1 MNYKLINNIVG
12 WFTFVIATI
21 VYILTIEPTTSFWDC
36 GEFIATAFRL
46 EVGHPPGAPL
56 FMILARFF
64 SLFAGSDVTKV
75 AMMVNIMSALMSSFT
90 ILFLFWTITHF
101 AKKIALKA
109 SEELSNGKI
118 LAVIG
123 SGFVGALAYAFSDT
137 FWFSAVEGEVYAT
150 SSLFTAVVFWAIL
163 KWENVADQPH
173 SNRWL
178 VLIGY
183 IMGLSIGVHLLNLL
197 TIPAIVFVYY
207 FRKFKTTRNGI
218 IISAFISLIILVS
231 IQYGIIPGIIILATK
246 FELMFVNGFGLPFNS
261 GTIFY
266 ILLVLSLIIWG
277 LYYTHKKQRVILNTA
292 ILIFA
297 VILIG
302 YSSFAMIVIR
312 SLANPPMDENNPE
325 NAFSLLSYL
334 NREQYGDRPLFIG
347 QYYNAP
353 LDNQTPYS
361 ETSPVYAQK
370 DGKYVA
376 VDYKEVPNYDSR
388 FETIFPRMHS
398 SEGSH
403 VSAYKDWA
411 DVKGTPIEI
420 TNREGKQETI
430 YKPTFSENLKF
441 FFKYQVGFMYL
452 RYFMWNFS
460 GRQNDIQG
468 HGGIIKGNWLSG
480 IPFIDE
486 ARLGPQNKLP
496 KSMSENKGM
505 NKLYLLPLIL
515 GLIGLVFQY
524 RKTKQEFWVVMLLFF
539 LTGIAII
546 IYLNQTPYQPRE
558 RDYAY
563 AGSFYA
569 FCIWIGF
576 GVFAIFNLLKDKA
589 PQVISA
595 CLATLLCLSVP
606 TLMAKE
612 NWNDHD
618 RSGRYTARD
627 FAHNYLNSCAPNAV
641 LFTNGDNDTFPLWYA
656 QEVEGI
662 RTDVRVVNLSLF
674 NTDWYINQMR
684 RKAYD
689 SDPIKLSMTEDK
701 YSQGKRDVVYLM
713 DDPRVKDYVPLK
725 EIIDFISSDD
735 PRTKLPQADDLNYS
749 PTRKFRL
756 PVDSAKVV
764 NNGTVKADIAN
775 QIIKNIDWN
784 VNKSYVTKG
793 EMMLLDLLSTN
804 MWERPIYFAIT
815 VGSESYMKLE
825 QFFQLE
831 GLAYRLVPISTSNRD
846 GQIGRIDS
854 DIMYDN
860 MMNKFQWGG
869 INDPKVYLDENNLRM
884 TMNLRNN
891 FARLAEVLLSEG
903 KKDSAIKVLDKCIEV
918 MPNNCVSYNYFN
930 LGIADA
936 YYKAGVVDKAND
948 VINILNESTQDD
960 LRYYFSLDDKF
971 AGSTDYEIKKS
982 MMVMQELSRLTKENK
997 QDTLNKKIDDDFKNF
1012 YVQFSSK
1019 VKE

>member
-1 MNYKLINNIVG
+1 MNYKLINNIAG
-12 WFTFVIATI
+12 WFTFLIATI

-36 GEFIATAFRL
+36 GEFIATAYKL

-75 AMMVNIMSALMSSFT
+75 AMMVNVMSALMSSFT

-101 AKKIALKA
+101 AKKIVLKA
-109 SEELSNGKI
+109 SEELTIGRI
-118 LAVIG
+118 IAIVG

-163 KWENVADQPH
+163 KWENVADEPH

-178 VLIGY
+178 ILIGY

-207 FRKFKTTRNGI
+207 FRKFKTTRNGV
-218 IISAFISLIILVS
+218 IISLFISLIILVA
-231 IQYGIIPGIIILATK
+231 IQYGIIPGIVILATK
-246 FELMFVNGFGLPFNS
+246 FELLFVNGFGLPFNT
-261 GTIFY
+261 GTYFY
-266 ILLVLSLIIWG
+266 MMLILGLIIWG
-277 LYYTHKKQRVILNTA
+277 LYYTHKHQKVILNTA
-292 ILIFA
+292 ILIFT

-312 SLANPPMDENNPE
+312 SIANPPMDENNPE

-334 NREQYGDRPLFIG
+334 NREQYGDRPLLHG

-353 LDNQTPYS
+353 LDNQEPYI
-361 ETSPVYAQK
+361 ETSPVYIQK
-370 DGKYVA
+370 DGKYEVA
-376 VDYKEVPNYDSR
+376 DYKEVPNYDSR
-388 FETIFPRMHS
+388 FNTIFPRMHS

-411 DVKGTPIEI
+411 NVVGTPISI

-430 YKPTFSENLKF
+430 NKPTFSENLKF
-441 FFKYQVGFMYL
+441 FFKYQVGFMYF
-452 RYFMWNFS
+452 RYFMWNFA

-468 HGGIIKGNWLSG
+468 HGGILKGNWISG
-480 IPFIDE
+480 IPFIDD
-486 ARLGPQNKLP
+486 ARLGSQSKIP
-496 KSMSENKGM
+496 KSMSDNKAM

-515 GLIGLVFQY
+515 GLVGMFYQY
-524 RKTKQEFWVVMLLFF
+524 KKTKKEFWVVMLLYF

-576 GVFAIFNLLKDKA
+576 GVLAIYNLLKDKA
-589 PQVISA
+589 PQLISA
-595 CLATLLCLSVP
+595 VVATLICLSVP
-606 TLMAKE
+606 SLMAKE
-612 NWNDHD
+612 NWDDHD

-689 SDPIKLSMTEDK
+689 SQPIKLSMTEDK
-701 YSQGKRDVVYLM
+701 YTQGKRDVVYLM

-725 EIIDFISSDD
+725 EIIDFIASDD
-735 PRTKLPQADDLNYS
+735 PRTKLPQANDLDYA

-756 PVDSAKVV
+756 SVDSAKVV
-764 NNGTVKADIAN
+764 ENGTVKPDIAS
-775 QIIKNIDWN
+775 QILPSIDWN
-784 VNKSYVTKG
+784 INKSYVTKG

-804 MWERPIYFAIT
+804 MWDRPIYFAIT
-815 VGSESYMKLE
+815 VGPESYMKLE
-825 QFFQLE
+825 KFFQLE
-831 GLAYRLVPISTSNRD
+831 GLAYRLIPISTSNRD
-846 GQIGRIDS
+846 GQIGRIDT

-860 MMNKFQWGG
+860 MMNKFKWGG

-891 FARLAEVLLSEG
+891 FARLADKLLDEG
-903 KKDSAIKVLDKCIEV
+903 KKDSAIKVLDKCIEI
-918 MPNNCVSYNYFN
+918 MPNSCVPYNYFN
-930 LGIADA
+930 LGVAEA
-936 YYKAGVVDKAND
+936 YYKASEIDKANE
-948 VINILNESTQDD
+948 VISILNESTQDD
-960 LRYYFSLDDKF
+960 LRYYFSVDDKF
-971 AGSTDYEIKKS
+971 AGSFDFEIKKS
-982 MMVMQELSRLTKENK
+982 MMVMQELSRLTRENK
-997 QDTLNKKIDDDFKNF
+997 QDSLNTKIDEDFKNY